1 MDIAKNDVILS
12 NIKESMQTNKNDIIK
27 KLVEIK
33 RTKDENKF
41 VNMIYSDYQNYY
53 DYIINEKIKTK
64 NALLNILKHLESLK
78 RDNIITNDMLVQ
90 TKKEQND
97 VLTKLYNVKSELELL
112 TQH

>member
-64 NALLNILKHLESLK
+64 NALLNILKHLG
-78 RDNIITNDMLVQ
+78 N
-90 TKKEQND
+90 
-97 VLTKLYNVKSELELL
+97 
-112 TQH
+112 

>member
-1 MDIAKNDVILS
+1 MDIAQNDAILS
-12 NIKESMQTNKNDIIK
+12 NIKESMQDNKNDIIK

-33 RTKDENKF
+33 RAKDENKF
-41 VNMIYSDYQNYY
+41 VNVIYSDYQNYY

-64 NALLNILKHLESLK
+64 NALLNILKHLGSLK

-97 VLTKLYNVKSELELL
+97 VLSKLYNVKSELELL